1 MTLRTLRALLIVDV
15 VLLVLVAAIHAGFLL
30 GGSFQRAAMYEAAV
44 AAVLVLGLG
53 LTFGSPGVARVG
65 AFATQLVALFGVGM
79 GIYMALNGMAP
90 NSVFD
95 LGYLALAAVL
105 LVVGLIGALRL
116 DLSET
121 TGDRRGMVRS

>member
-1 MTLRTLRALLIVDV
+1 MTLRTLRSLLIIDIVS
-15 VLLVLVAAIHAGFLL
+15 LMLVAAIHWGILL
-30 GGSFQRAAMYEAAV
+30 GGSFQRAAMYETTV
-44 AAVLVLGLG
+44 AAVLVLGLA

-79 GIYMALNGMAP
+79 GMYMAVNGMAP

-105 LVVGLIGALRL
+105 LVVGLIGAVHL
-116 DLSET
+116 DVSDVENERRALS
-121 TGDRRGMVRS
+121 S